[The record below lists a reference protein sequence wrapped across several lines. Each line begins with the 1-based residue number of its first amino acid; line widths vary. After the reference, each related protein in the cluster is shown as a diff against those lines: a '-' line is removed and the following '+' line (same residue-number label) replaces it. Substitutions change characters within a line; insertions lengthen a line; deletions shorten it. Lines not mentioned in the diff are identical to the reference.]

1 MLTFLGASL
10 RPWAPERIS
19 LPSGT
24 IAIIEKL
31 RMRKLTS
38 HDVFFCYIRSSSL
51 STSPATSVGAGEGEE
66 DKCLNKRRKR
76 FFHPVL
82 PTPISFFLRAGLT
95 PAHCFPQQHTFSF
108 LSIFPGTGPARPFQ
122 HPSLPVLPGG
132 PPAAS
137 VLSPP
142 GGCCL
147 PG

>member
-38 HDVFFCYIRSSSL
+38 HDVFFCYTRSSSL
-51 STSPATSVGAGEGEE
+51 PPPRQQVSGQGREKKINVS
-66 DKCLNKRRKR
+66 KKRRKR

-108 LSIFPGTGPARPFQ
+108 LSIFPGTGPARSFQ